1 MLSQAFYITL
11 FIYICS
17 LYYIFKYKP
26 QLFYN
31 YIKKE
36 NEINNT
42 TEFKLELETA
52 LIILIIIIYIFSLLL
67 SKRS

>member
-67 SKRS
+67 SKRI

>member
-36 NEINNT
+36 NEINNG
-42 TEFKLELETA
+42 TEFKLELETG
-52 LIILIIIIYIFSLLL
+52 LILFIIIIYIFSLLL